1 MKSLVKALIDALV
14 KIKCMCKIKC
24 CCESECSQ
32 GTNGEG
38 YLDECSSS
46 RAVSSS
52 KPLNI

>member
-1 MKSLVKALIDALV
+1 MKSIVKVLIDALV

-32 GTNGEG
+32 GTND
-38 YLDECSSS
+38 LDECSSS

-52 KPLNI
+52 KPLDI